1 MDYKDVIEKVF
12 NDDFDRVNSYRYQDI
27 INYLNNVNDSF
38 TLETYFISMD
48 DVLNKLNNND
58 YFVDLNMYASNST
71 LKCPFP
77 FKKVIKLIRDNL
89 NRSITKLNIPEAII
103 ENDISWLKEFK
114 NLSELTISSI
124 NFLNKENLD
133 YIVNN
138 TSIKKLIFED
148 YSISIPEIDGL
159 ILIDNGEKN
168 IGYYNGLELENT
180 ITKKNKNS
188 VSVTANTFDF
198 KYMDS
203 VLKCKIDDIN
213 LIEIDGN
220 KEEFKIMFDGKD
232 VTIEVSSKNMDI
244 SKDFVLFFKNKG
256 YNVKEVT
263 INMELPGKNILDKE
277 KIKYLDY
284 DYEELDKLSTE
295 VDLSVKFSV
304 IDKSSYEDYRGL
316 VESMKYYK
324 EVITD
329 YDLSPVERLTFAYDL
344 VKSFSYKESP
354 NEKNE
359 SRNPYKIIR
368 SGYIVCAGY
377 TAMLE
382 EIMSNIDD
390 KVRVSDFGVTCYKDD
405 GTYEHHSRAMARI
418 DDDKYNIHGFY
429 IMDPTW
435 DSYKKNGKDVLKED
449 YNALDLYRYFLV
461 PISEY
466 NRVFPNDSNVRIF
479 DFKYRNLNN
488 ELVNNEFF
496 NKEHNDFE
504 FSQEITKIYAK
515 DTSKE
520 EILKSINS
528 PKIEFNTL
536 MEIIKNTRLAE
547 GYNNEQ
553 VKEEMEK
560 IKRIY
565 TRFYPEIDSVSES
578 IKR

>member
-1 MDYKDVIEKVF
+1 
-12 NDDFDRVNSYRYQDI
+12 
-27 INYLNNVNDSF
+27 
-38 TLETYFISMD
+38 
-48 DVLNKLNNND
+48 
-58 YFVDLNMYASNST
+58 
-71 LKCPFP
+71 
-77 FKKVIKLIRDNL
+77 
-89 NRSITKLNIPEAII
+89 
-103 ENDISWLKEFK
+103 
-114 NLSELTISSI
+114 
-124 NFLNKENLD
+124 
-133 YIVNN
+133 
-138 TSIKKLIFED
+138 
-148 YSISIPEIDGL
+148 
-159 ILIDNGEKN
+159 
-168 IGYYNGLELENT
+168 
-180 ITKKNKNS
+180 
-188 VSVTANTFDF
+188 
-198 KYMDS
+198 
-203 VLKCKIDDIN
+203 
-213 LIEIDGN
+213 
-220 KEEFKIMFDGKD
+220 
-232 VTIEVSSKNMDI
+232 
-244 SKDFVLFFKNKG
+244 
-256 YNVKEVT
+256 
-263 INMELPGKNILDKE
+263 MELPGKNILDKE

-284 DYEELDKLSTE
+284 DYEGLDKLSKE

-304 IDKSSYEDYRGL
+304 IDVSSYEDYRGL

-324 EVITD
+324 KVITD

-390 KVRVSDFGVTCYKDD
+390 KVSVSDFGVTCYNDD

-418 DDDKYNIHGFY
+418 DDDKYNIHGLY

-466 NRVFPNDSNVRIF
+466 NRVFPNDSSVGVF

-504 FSQEITKIYAK
+504 FSQEITKIYGE

-565 TRFYPEIDSVSES
+565 ARFYPEIDSVNES

>member
-12 NDDFDRVNSYRYQDI
+12 NDDFDKVNSYRYQDI
-27 INYLNNVNDSF
+27 INYLNTVNDSF

-58 YFVDLNMYASNST
+58 YFVDLNMYASNNI

-77 FKKVIKLIRDNL
+77 FEKVIKLIRDNL
-89 NRSITKLNIPEAII
+89 NKNITKLNIPEAII

-180 ITKKNKNS
+180 ITKTNKNS
-188 VSVTANTFDF
+188 VSVTTNTFDF

-203 VLKCKIDDIN
+203 VLKSKSDNIN
-213 LIEIDGN
+213 LIEINGN

-244 SKDFVLFFKNKG
+244 SKDFVMFFKNKG
-256 YNVKEVT
+256 YNVKEVI

-284 DYEELDKLSTE
+284 DYEELDKLSKE

-304 IDKSSYEDYRGL
+304 IDISSYEDYRGL

-390 KVRVSDFGVTCYKDD
+390 KVSVSDFGVTCYNDD

-466 NRVFPNDSNVRIF
+466 NRVFPNDSSVGVF

-504 FSQEITKIYAK
+504 FSQEITKIYGK

-565 TRFYPEIDSVSES
+565 ARFYPEIDSVNES

>member
-12 NDDFDRVNSYRYQDI
+12 NDDFDKVNSYRYQDI

-58 YFVDLNMYASNST
+58 YLVDLNMYASNST

-77 FKKVIKLIRDNL
+77 FKKVIKLIRENL

-138 TSIKKLIFED
+138 TSIKRLTFEN

-180 ITKKNKNS
+180 ITKTNKNS
-188 VSVTANTFDF
+188 VSVTTNTFDF

-203 VLKCKIDDIN
+203 VLKCKSDDIN

-256 YNVKEVT
+256 YNVKEVI
-263 INMELPGKNILDKE
+263 INMELLGKNILVKE

-390 KVRVSDFGVTCYKDD
+390 KVSVSDFGVTCYNDD

-418 DDDKYNIHGFY
+418 DDDKYNIHGLY

-449 YNALDLYRYFLV
+449 YNSLDLYRYFLV

-466 NRVFPNDSNVRIF
+466 NRVFPNDSSVRVF
-479 DFKYRNLNN
+479 NFKYRDLNN

-504 FSQEITKIYAK
+504 FSQEIIKIYGE

-565 TRFYPEIDSVSES
+565 ARFYPEIDSVNES
-578 IKR
+578 INR

>member
-1 MDYKDVIEKVF
+1 MDYKDVIEKAF
-12 NDDFDRVNSYRYQDI
+12 NDDFDKVNSYRYKDI
-27 INYLNNVNDSF
+27 INYLNTVNDSF
-38 TLETYFISMD
+38 TLKTYFISMD
-48 DVLNKLNNND
+48 DVLNKLKNKD
-58 YFVDLNMYASNST
+58 YFVDLNMYVSNST

-77 FKKVIKLIRDNL
+77 FEKVIKLIRDNL

-138 TSIKKLIFED
+138 TSIKKLIFEA
-148 YSISIPEIDGL
+148 YSILIPEIDGL

-180 ITKKNKNS
+180 ITKTNKNS
-188 VSVTANTFDF
+188 VSVTTNTFDF

-203 VLKCKIDDIN
+203 VLKCKSDNIN
-213 LIEIDGN
+213 LIEINGN

-232 VTIEVSSKNMDI
+232 VTIEVSSRNMDI
-244 SKDFVLFFKNKG
+244 SKDFVMFFKNKG
-256 YNVKEVT
+256 YNVKEVI

-284 DYEELDKLSTE
+284 DYEGLDKLSKE

-304 IDKSSYEDYRGL
+304 IDVSSYEDYRGL

-324 EVITD
+324 KVITD

-390 KVRVSDFGVTCYKDD
+390 KVSVSDFGVTCYNDD

-466 NRVFPNDSNVRIF
+466 NRVFPNDSSVRVF
-479 DFKYRNLNN
+479 NFKYRDL
-488 ELVNNEFF
+488 NNEFF

-504 FSQEITKIYAK
+504 FSQEITKIYGE

-565 TRFYPEIDSVSES
+565 ARFYPEIDSVNES

>member
-1 MDYKDVIEKVF
+1 MDYKDVIEKAF
-12 NDDFDRVNSYRYQDI
+12 NDDFDKVNSYRYKDI
-27 INYLNNVNDSF
+27 INYLNTVNDSF
-38 TLETYFISMD
+38 TLKTYFISMD
-48 DVLNKLNNND
+48 DVLNKLKNKD
-58 YFVDLNMYASNST
+58 YFVDLNMYVSNST

-77 FKKVIKLIRDNL
+77 FEKVIKLIRDNL

-138 TSIKKLIFED
+138 TSIKKLIFEA
-148 YSISIPEIDGL
+148 YSILIPEIDGL

-180 ITKKNKNS
+180 ITKTNKNS
-188 VSVTANTFDF
+188 VSVTTNTFDF

-203 VLKCKIDDIN
+203 VLKCKSDNIN
-213 LIEIDGN
+213 LIEINGN

-232 VTIEVSSKNMDI
+232 VTIEVSSRNMDI
-244 SKDFVLFFKNKG
+244 SKDFVMFFKNKG
-256 YNVKEVT
+256 YNVKEVI

-284 DYEELDKLSTE
+284 DYEGLDKLSKE

-304 IDKSSYEDYRGL
+304 IDVSSYEDYRGL

-324 EVITD
+324 KVITD

-390 KVRVSDFGVTCYKDD
+390 KVSVSDFGVTCYNDD

-466 NRVFPNDSNVRIF
+466 NRVFPNDSSVRVF
-479 DFKYRNLNN
+479 NFKYRDLNN

-504 FSQEITKIYAK
+504 FSQEITKIYGE

-565 TRFYPEIDSVSES
+565 ARFYPEIDSVNES

>member
-12 NDDFDRVNSYRYQDI
+12 NDDFDKVNSYRYQDI
-27 INYLNNVNDSF
+27 INYLNTVNDSF

-58 YFVDLNMYASNST
+58 YFVDLNMYASNNT

-77 FKKVIKLIRDNL
+77 FEKVIKLIRENL

-180 ITKKNKNS
+180 ITKTNKNS
-188 VSVTANTFDF
+188 VSVKTNTFDF

-203 VLKCKIDDIN
+203 VLKCKSDNIN
-213 LIEIDGN
+213 LIEINGN

-232 VTIEVSSKNMDI
+232 VTIEVSSRNMDI
-244 SKDFVLFFKNKG
+244 SKDFVMFFKNKG
-256 YNVKEVT
+256 YNVKEVI

-284 DYEELDKLSTE
+284 DYEGLDKLSKE

-304 IDKSSYEDYRGL
+304 IDISSYEDYRGL

-390 KVRVSDFGVTCYKDD
+390 KVSVSDFGVTCYNDD

-466 NRVFPNDSNVRIF
+466 NRVFPNDSSVGVF

-504 FSQEITKIYAK
+504 FSQEITKIYGK

-565 TRFYPEIDSVSES
+565 ARFYPEIDSVNES

>member
-12 NDDFDRVNSYRYQDI
+12 NDDFDKVNSYRYQDI
-27 INYLNNVNDSF
+27 INYLNTVKDSF

-48 DVLNKLNNND
+48 DVLNKLKNND

-138 TSIKKLIFED
+138 TSIKRLTFEN

-180 ITKKNKNS
+180 ITKTNKNS
-188 VSVTANTFDF
+188 VSVKTNTFDF

-203 VLKCKIDDIN
+203 VLKCKSDNIN
-213 LIEIDGN
+213 LIEINGN

-244 SKDFVLFFKNKG
+244 SKDFVMFFKNKG
-256 YNVKEVT
+256 YNVKEVI

-284 DYEELDKLSTE
+284 DYEGLDKLSKE

-304 IDKSSYEDYRGL
+304 IDISSYEDYRGL

-324 EVITD
+324 KVITD

-359 SRNPYKIIR
+359 SRNPYKIIK

-390 KVRVSDFGVTCYKDD
+390 KVSVSDFGVTCYNDD

-418 DDDKYNIHGFY
+418 DDDKYNIHGLY

-466 NRVFPNDSNVRIF
+466 NRVFPNDSSVDVF

-504 FSQEITKIYAK
+504 FSQEITKIYGE

-565 TRFYPEIDSVSES
+565 ARFYPEIDSVNES

>member
-12 NDDFDRVNSYRYQDI
+12 NDDFDKVNSYRYQDI
-27 INYLNNVNDSF
+27 INYLNTVNDSF
-38 TLETYFISMD
+38 TLKTYFISMD
-48 DVLNKLNNND
+48 DVLNKINNND
-58 YFVDLNMYASNST
+58 YYVDLNMYASNST

-77 FKKVIKLIRDNL
+77 FEKVIKLIRENL
-89 NRSITKLNIPEAII
+89 NRNITKLNIPEAII

-138 TSIKKLIFED
+138 TSIKKLIFEA
-148 YSISIPEIDGL
+148 YSILIPKIDGL
-159 ILIDNGEKN
+159 ILIDNGKKN

-180 ITKKNKNS
+180 ITKTNKNS
-188 VSVTANTFDF
+188 VSVTTNTFDF

-203 VLKCKIDDIN
+203 VLKCKSDNIN
-213 LIEIDGN
+213 LIEINGN

-232 VTIEVSSKNMDI
+232 VTIEVCSRNMDI
-244 SKDFVLFFKNKG
+244 SKDFVMFFKNKG
-256 YNVKEVT
+256 YNVKEVI

-284 DYEELDKLSTE
+284 DYEELDKLSKE

-304 IDKSSYEDYRGL
+304 IDISSYEDYRGL
-316 VESMKYYK
+316 VESVKYYK
-324 EVITD
+324 KVITD

-390 KVRVSDFGVTCYKDD
+390 KVSVSDFGVTCYNDD

-418 DDDKYNIHGFY
+418 DDDKYNIHGLY

-466 NRVFPNDSNVRIF
+466 NRVFPNDSSVRVF
-479 DFKYRNLNN
+479 NFKYRDLNN

-504 FSQEITKIYAK
+504 FSQEITKIYGE

-565 TRFYPEIDSVSES
+565 ARFYPEIDSVNES

>member
-27 INYLNNVNDSF
+27 INYLNKVNDSF

>member
-1 MDYKDVIEKVF
+1 MDYKDVIEKAF
-12 NDDFDRVNSYRYQDI
+12 NDDFDKVNSYRYKDI
-27 INYLNNVNDSF
+27 INYLNTVNDSF
-38 TLETYFISMD
+38 TLKTYFISMD
-48 DVLNKLNNND
+48 DVLNKLKNKD
-58 YFVDLNMYASNST
+58 YFVDLNMYVSNST

-77 FKKVIKLIRDNL
+77 FEKVIKLIRDNL

-138 TSIKKLIFED
+138 TSIKKLIFEA
-148 YSISIPEIDGL
+148 YSILIPEIDGL

-180 ITKKNKNS
+180 ITKTNKNS
-188 VSVTANTFDF
+188 VSVTTNTFDF

-203 VLKCKIDDIN
+203 VLKCKSDNIN
-213 LIEIDGN
+213 LIEINGN

-232 VTIEVSSKNMDI
+232 VTIEVSSRNMDI
-244 SKDFVLFFKNKG
+244 SKDFVMFFKNKG
-256 YNVKEVT
+256 YNVKEVI

-284 DYEELDKLSTE
+284 DYEGLDKLSKE

-304 IDKSSYEDYRGL
+304 IDVSSYEDYRGL

-324 EVITD
+324 KVITD

-390 KVRVSDFGVTCYKDD
+390 KVSVSDFGVTCYNDD

-466 NRVFPNDSNVRIF
+466 NRVFPNDSSVRVF
-479 DFKYRNLNN
+479 NFKYRDL
-488 ELVNNEFF
+488 NNEFF

-504 FSQEITKIYAK
+504 FSQEITKIYGE

-553 VKEEMEK
+553 VEEEMEK

-565 TRFYPEIDSVSES
+565 ARFYPEIDSVNES

>member
-12 NDDFDRVNSYRYQDI
+12 NDDFDKVNSYRYQDI
-27 INYLNNVNDSF
+27 INYLNTVNDSF

-58 YFVDLNMYASNST
+58 YFVDLNMYVSNST

-77 FKKVIKLIRDNL
+77 FEKVIKLIRDNL
-89 NRSITKLNIPEAII
+89 NKNITKLNIPEAII

-138 TSIKKLIFED
+138 TSIKKLIFEA
-148 YSISIPEIDGL
+148 YSILIPEIDGL

-180 ITKKNKNS
+180 ITKTNKNS
-188 VSVTANTFDF
+188 VSVKTNTFDF

-203 VLKCKIDDIN
+203 VLKCKSDNIN
-213 LIEIDGN
+213 LIEINGN

-256 YNVKEVT
+256 YNVKEVI

-284 DYEELDKLSTE
+284 DYEELDKLSKE

-390 KVRVSDFGVTCYKDD
+390 KVSVSDFGVTCYNDD

-418 DDDKYNIHGFY
+418 DDDKYNIHGLY

-466 NRVFPNDSNVRIF
+466 NRVFPNDSSVRVF
-479 DFKYRNLNN
+479 NFKYRDLNN

-504 FSQEITKIYAK
+504 FSQEITKIYGE

-565 TRFYPEIDSVSES
+565 ARFYPEIDSVNES